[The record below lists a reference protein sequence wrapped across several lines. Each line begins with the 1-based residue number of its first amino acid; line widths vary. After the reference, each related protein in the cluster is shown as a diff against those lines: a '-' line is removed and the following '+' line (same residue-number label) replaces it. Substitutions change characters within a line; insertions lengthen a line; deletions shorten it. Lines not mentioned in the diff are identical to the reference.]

1 MIKPELTR
9 FQMEIKTVL
18 LHASKT
24 NQTGFGIGPKT
35 FYTVNMTVF
44 VYEFILAVLRP
55 VVLLIAKDYKT
66 IIAVPAVRKN
76 NTFRIYA
83 APNNVL

>member
-9 FQMEIKTVL
+9 FQMEIKRVL

-76 NTFRIYA
+76 ITFRIYA